1 MPPAHPEAEIRETH
15 DRFLATRAAIE
26 RLEEPWDALGDF
38 FTEDAWY
45 VDPAWGRVEGL
56 PAIRK
61 FLAESMLGLEDW
73 QFPTQWTVVEGN
85 RLVSCWMNR
94 LPGQR
99 DDGSFYEAPGIS
111 TFEYAGGGKFASSYD
126 LLNMAHI
133 HELIAE
139 SGWRPGPGAV
149 APPRKPIR

>member
-1 MPPAHPEAEIRETH
+1 MAHPEAEIRAAH
-15 DRFLATRAAIE
+15 DQFLMTRDQIE
-26 RLEEPWDALGDF
+26 RLERPWEALADF
-38 FTEDAWY
+38 FTEEAWY

-56 PAIRK
+56 ESIRK
-61 FLAESMLGLEDW
+61 FLGESMLGLEDW
-73 QFPTQWTVVEGN
+73 SFPTQWTLVEGD

-99 DDGSFYEAPGIS
+99 ADGSHYEAPGIS
-111 TFEYAGGGKFASSYD
+111 TFEYAGNGKFASSYD
-126 LLNMAHI
+126 LLNMAHV

-149 APPRKPIR
+149 APPRNPLR